1 MEKTI
6 DEENILISCFGREDS
21 RTDEREKIY
30 FPFFGKKKRR
40 KEFFFGVLGGNA
52 AVYFFLHK
60 ILHFN
65 FKIKVKIRNLIFLPF
80 TSLFYEMLF

>member
-6 DEENILISCFGREDS
+6 DEENILISFFGREDS

-30 FPFFGKKKRR
+30 FPLFGKKKKR

-52 AVYFFLHK
+52 AVYFF
-60 ILHFN
+60 F
-65 FKIKVKIRNLIFLPF
+65 IRCYTLISKSRLK
-80 TSLFYEMLF
+80 LEI